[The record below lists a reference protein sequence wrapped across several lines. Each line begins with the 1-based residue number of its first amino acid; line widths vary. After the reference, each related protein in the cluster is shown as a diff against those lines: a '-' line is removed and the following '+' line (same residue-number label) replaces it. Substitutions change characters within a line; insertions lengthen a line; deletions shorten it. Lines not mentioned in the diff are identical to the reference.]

1 MASTDERAIDSFF
14 FILRRLFGELLLFDW
29 VECVRVC
36 VKCKQ
41 KKNDVG
47 TLDPSSLFADS
58 STIPIRHYQPPIPR
72 RVGSTIRFFLFF
84 LVFFLFFFFFLFFSA
99 AETATNRINLRR
111 RLFFFCLSI
120 CVLSLF
126 YFVSFLFFSRVCP
139 PSLRVWSV
147 VIESVIERRFL
158 LPTAPDC
165 WGRLEID
172 VWRRLY
178 SFTGFYRVFFSSAS
192 LAASIIWSMLIE
204 SVIDCWSLLWIHLW
218 WHLYSFIWLLKFA
231 LNWCSMA
238 LIESLDW
245 IELVFSFWSHLI
257 AEVCSWLILDGVCAV
272 EPDCWSLLLID
283 VRLRQYS
290 FTGFLPSLFFFSH
303 SHCFHVW
310 SVSIEFV
317 IEVVFCWWSYL
328 IAEVGTLW
336 GSLITGFYRVFIS
349 AAVRWSLLLLSP
361 LIGMRFNP

>member
-1 MASTDERAIDSFF
+1 MNV
-14 FILRRLFGELLLFDW
+14 LL
-29 VECVRVC
+29 
-36 VKCKQ
+36 
-41 KKNDVG
+41 
-47 TLDPSSLFADS
+47 
-58 STIPIRHYQPPIPR
+58 I
-72 RVGSTIRFFLFF
+72 LFF
-84 LVFFLFFFFFLFFSA
+84 LYYDDCLASSYYLIESSVCACVWNANKRKMMSAPSIRRVCLPTRRRFLFVITSHQSRVELGQQSVSFFSFLCFFLFFFVFFS
-99 AETATNRINLRR
+99 RRPKRR
-111 RLFFFCLSI
+111 RIESICGAGCFFFLSI

-349 AAVRWSLLLLSP
+349 AAVRWPLLLLSP

>member
-1 MASTDERAIDSFF
+1 MNVLLILFF
-14 FILRRLFGELLLFDW
+14 FNIPTTVWRALIIWLS
-29 VECVRVC
+29 RVC
-36 VKCKQ
+36 ARVCEMQTKEKWCRHPRSVEFVCRLV
-41 KKNDVG
+41 D
-47 TLDPSSLFADS
+47 DSYSSLPATNPAS
-58 STIPIRHYQPPIPR
+58 SWVNNPFLSFLSC
-72 RVGSTIRFFLFF
+72 VFFCS
-84 LVFFLFFFFFLFFSA
+84 FLFFFLGGRNGDESNQFA
-99 AETATNRINLRR
+99 APVV
-111 RLFFFCLSI
+111 FFFLSI

-349 AAVRWSLLLLSP
+349 AAVRWPLLLLSP